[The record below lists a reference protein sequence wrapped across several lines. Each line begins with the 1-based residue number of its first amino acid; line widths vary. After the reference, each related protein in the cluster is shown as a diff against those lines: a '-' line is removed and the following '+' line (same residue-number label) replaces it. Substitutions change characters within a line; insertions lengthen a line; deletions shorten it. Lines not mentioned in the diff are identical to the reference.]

1 MISRG
6 ETLFVTHCSG
16 QKNGSGDPLTL
27 YTSQRVHRFGNA
39 CMSAGVPW
47 AIVSAKHAIFLRSE
61 RHDPYDTELSFS
73 GGDCLVF
80 EGGHLLPDADGE
92 AHVKRLVDA
101 IRTRLNDL
109 GIRRVVFYVGG
120 APQRVCGYLLVLH
133 RALDMCA
140 SKHRRPNDLLEC
152 IEHAGK
158 VCVANGMAGLQP
170 ELEKHQAGSRQ

>member
-16 QKNGSGDPLTL
+16 QKNGPGGPLTL
-27 YTSQRVHRFGNA
+27 YTSPRVSRFGNA
-39 CMSAGVPW
+39 CISAGVHW
-47 AIVSAKHAIFLRSE
+47 AIVSAKHAIFLPSE

-73 GGDCLVF
+73 GGECLVF
-80 EGGHLLPDADGE
+80 EGGHLLPDEDSE
-92 AHVKRLVDA
+92 AHVNWLADA
-101 IRTRLNDL
+101 IRNRLNDL

-133 RALDMCA
+133 RAVDMCA
-140 SKHRRPNDLLEC
+140 GKHRRPSDLLEC

-158 VCVANGMAGLQP
+158 LCVANGLAELEP
-170 ELEKHQAGSRQ
+170 ELEAHRAGSHQ